1 MRLYGVM
8 TDLGYGSESGYG
20 SILLFRNDLF

>member
-1 MRLYGVM
+1 VM